1 MTRIGKA
8 DSVKSETSSLPDDRT
23 MDYAVDNPAEANSDW
38 TDEVIVKSEVILP
51 AEQLSPSKR
60 CRLCDSADHIWV
72 PCFSLGGGVEL
83 TPSHLETITL
93 ISDIVIRYE
102 TDFSSVVCSY
112 CLLKI
117 EEFTVLRDVWK
128 SKDKE
133 RHNWDEP
140 STKPKLPEI
149 SIKAAAMTDASTQTD
164 SSDQLIAVSSA
175 EVPESVA
182 GSKKEGPESA
192 KEKEST
198 PSCAAAHG
206 SPSTSCKEHESP
218 FVRATE
224 QEPTLPSA
232 SEQELPPDAATEQE
246 STMASSTEQ
255 EVEPALE
262 AQATQAAP
270 VSAYEQDTIIIDDA
284 DDSEEVIDVER
295 YYASRS
301 KRRRT
306 RSPTKDELIRE
317 TLRLVK
323 QQYRRKRHQK
333 IR

>member
-8 DSVKSETSSLPDDRT
+8 DSVKSETTSLPDDRT
-23 MDYAVDNPAEANSDW
+23 MAYAVDNPAEANSDW

-140 STKPKLPEI
+140 STKPKLPEV
-149 SIKAAAMTDASTQTD
+149 SSKAAAMTDASTQTD
-164 SSDQLIAVSSA
+164 SADQLLAQSSA

-182 GSKKEGPESA
+182 GSKEEGPEPA
-192 KEKEST
+192 KEKESI
-198 PSCAAAHG
+198 PSSTAAHG
-206 SPSTSCKEHESP
+206 SPSSSCKEHEAP
-218 FVRATE
+218 TDRATAP
-224 QEPTLPSA
+224 EPTLPSA

-246 STMASSTEQ
+246 STLASTAEQ
-255 EVEPALE
+255 EVEPTLE
-262 AQATQAAP
+262 AQATPAP
-270 VSAYEQDTIIIDDA
+270 ISAYEQDTIIIDDA

-306 RSPTKDELIRE
+306 RSPTKEELIRE

>member
-1 MTRIGKA
+1 MA
-8 DSVKSETSSLPDDRT
+8 
-23 MDYAVDNPAEANSDW
+23 YAVDNPAEANSDW

-140 STKPKLPEI
+140 STKPKLPEL
-149 SIKAAAMTDASTQTD
+149 KAVQKYRKVSLAAKKKDQNPQKKRNQFHPLLQLTDHHRVHVKNMKRQRIEL
-164 SSDQLIAVSSA
+164 QRRNQHFPRPQNRNCHRMLLQNRNQHW
-175 EVPESVA
+175 PRLQN
-182 GSKKEGPESA
+182 KKWSQP
-192 KEKEST
+192 
-198 PSCAAAHG
+198 
-206 SPSTSCKEHESP
+206 
-218 FVRATE
+218 
-224 QEPTLPSA
+224 
-232 SEQELPPDAATEQE
+232 
-246 STMASSTEQ
+246 
-255 EVEPALE
+255 
-262 AQATQAAP
+262 
-270 VSAYEQDTIIIDDA
+270 
-284 DDSEEVIDVER
+284 
-295 YYASRS
+295 
-301 KRRRT
+301 
-306 RSPTKDELIRE
+306 
-317 TLRLVK
+317 
-323 QQYRRKRHQK
+323 
-333 IR
+333 

>member
-182 GSKKEGPESA
+182 ASKEEGPA

-198 PSCAAAHG
+198 PSCATALG

-232 SEQELPPDAATEQE
+232 SEQELPLHAAATEQE

-255 EVEPALE
+255 EAEPALE
-262 AQATQAAP
+262 AQATPAL
-270 VSAYEQDTIIIDDA
+270 VSAYEQDIIIIDDA
-284 DDSEEVIDVER
+284 DDREEDVIDVER

>member
-182 GSKKEGPESA
+182 ASKEEGPA

-198 PSCAAAHG
+198 PSCATAHG

-232 SEQELPPDAATEQE
+232 SEQELPPDAATKQE
-246 STMASSTEQ
+246 STLASSTEQ
-255 EVEPALE
+255 EAEPALE
-262 AQATQAAP
+262 AQATPAL
-270 VSAYEQDTIIIDDA
+270 VSAYEQDIIIIDDA
-284 DDSEEVIDVER
+284 DDREEDVIDVER